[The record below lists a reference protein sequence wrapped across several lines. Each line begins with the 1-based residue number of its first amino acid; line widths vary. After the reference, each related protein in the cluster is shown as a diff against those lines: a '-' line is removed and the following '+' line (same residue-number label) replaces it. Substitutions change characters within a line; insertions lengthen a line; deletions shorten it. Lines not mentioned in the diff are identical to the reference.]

1 MKPILFVAAL
11 LSAGLFTACLA
22 MPILAAT
29 PPANQTK
36 AFPNADGPFSA
47 ALVLVGEASLA
58 EFKKPADQGLQL
70 TLIKTASPGDKIAA
84 KVLFMGFAL
93 DEGFGN
99 VTYDIRVLRP
109 DGQVYGTKSKADHK
123 GLLGFKGATMNATNI
138 FNNAATLVLD
148 FEATD
153 PEGVYKI
160 EVVVHDTIGNHH
172 IPLSAEVTLKH

>member
-1 MKPILFVAAL
+1 MKPILFASAL
-11 LSAGLFTACLA
+11 LSAGLV
-22 MPILAAT
+22 MPALAAE
-29 PPANQTK
+29 PPASHTK
-36 AFPNADGPFSA
+36 AFPHADGPFSA
-47 ALVLVGEASLA
+47 ALVLVSEASLT

-70 TLIKTASPGDKIAA
+70 TLVKTAKPGDKIAA

-123 GLLGFKGATMNATNI
+123 GLLAFKGATMNSTNI

-148 FEATD
+148 FETTD
-153 PEGVYKI
+153 PEGIYKI

-172 IPLSAEVTLKH
+172 IPLSAEVKLGL